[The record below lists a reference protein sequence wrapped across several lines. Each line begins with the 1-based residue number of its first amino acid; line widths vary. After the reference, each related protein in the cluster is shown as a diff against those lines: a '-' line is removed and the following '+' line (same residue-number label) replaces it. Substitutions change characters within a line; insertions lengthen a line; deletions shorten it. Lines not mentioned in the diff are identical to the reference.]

1 MAPGG
6 TPPAGLVR
14 AAADLSGF
22 LAEGTVG
29 LADPDLLAAAGL
41 LASLGSVVRAAEL
54 AVLIDLESRGTTS
67 ALAGVPTHAW
77 LRSTGGLTPRQAKAR
92 LREAV
97 AMVAHP
103 HVAAAL
109 ASGQASVEQ
118 CEGMLAGLTFLDDP
132 DLAALFDA
140 GQADA
145 VEAHLAGHLTQD
157 PDELRKLANH
167 AVEVVAP
174 EVADEIE
181 RRRLERAEARARM
194 TRRLGWE
201 RDGAGSVY
209 FRAKLPTL
217 EGEEL
222 ISLVGAHVGAALR
235 RQRDE
240 PADPDRVELSVAQLR
255 ADALVAI
262 VDAAQAAGTAPAH
275 GGDRPR
281 ITVLLDQAT
290 LAGRLGPGVL
300 LDSGEPIPASAWRR
314 AACDADLIPAILGG
328 AGQPL
333 DLGRTV
339 RLVGAD
345 LRQALH
351 LRDRGCAFPGCDQ
364 PPRHCEGHHIT
375 PWAAG
380 GATALDNLVLL
391 CRRHHATVE
400 PDPASTPGSRWEV
413 RMGPDGIP
421 DFVPPHSRNAAGRRP
436 RLRNSRYTLLH
447 PDCTGPPGGADPPSG
462 ADPPKSPDS
471 RRSP

>member
-29 LADPDLLAAAGL
+29 LADPDLLATAGL

-54 AVLIDLESRGTTS
+54 AVLTDLESRGATS

-92 LREAV
+92 LREAA

-103 HVAAAL
+103 HVAAVL

-209 FRAKLPTL
+209 FRAKLPTP

-222 ISLVGAHVGAALR
+222 ISLVGAH
-235 RQRDE
+235 
-240 PADPDRVELSVAQLR
+240 
-255 ADALVAI
+255 
-262 VDAAQAAGTAPAH
+262 
-275 GGDRPR
+275 
-281 ITVLLDQAT
+281 
-290 LAGRLGPGVL
+290 
-300 LDSGEPIPASAWRR
+300 
-314 AACDADLIPAILGG
+314 
-328 AGQPL
+328 
-333 DLGRTV
+333 
-339 RLVGAD
+339 VGAD

-471 RRSP
+471 CRSP